1 MQFETLTGFREFY
14 PEACALRTYFC
25 GLAKDR
31 GVLQLLGIRC
41 SGLRASRALHRKVWA
56 RDCQP
61 ALQFEIEGAA
71 VALRP
76 EMTPSLAR
84 LVGDKANSL
93 KRPIKWFNIGEHYRY
108 ERPQKGR
115 LRAFYQFNVDIFG
128 EAGPSADAELISLL
142 VQTLQG
148 FGLNDSDFKVRLSDR
163 DLWLLMLASEGL
175 DEFGSAAIL
184 GVIDKMERTPR
195 EKTIEQMSTFL
206 GDHAEVFL
214 EQIEKVVQIREFGE
228 LRDYIENLLL
238 EGDRKDEAE
247 ARLSDWEKLLGARGI
262 RFWCLCADRP
272 RGRSWLGLLHWICL
286 RSL

>member
-14 PEACALRTYFC
+14 PEACALRNSIFAVWRKTAESYSFLEYDAPVLEPL
-25 GLAKDR
+25 GLYIEKSGQEIVSQLFNFEDR
-31 GVLQLLGIRC
+31 GGR
-41 SGLRASRALHRKVWA
+41 
-56 RDCQP
+56 
-61 ALQFEIEGAA
+61 A

-228 LRDYIENLLL
+228 LEIISRTCL
-238 EGDRKDEAE
+238 
-247 ARLSDWEKLLGARGI
+247 WRGI
-262 RFWCLCADRP
+262 ERTRQRP
-272 RGRSWLGLLHWICL
+272 GCRTGKNYWVLSRHQVLVLMCRST
-286 RSL
+286 